1 MAEWFVVR
9 KGKEHGPF
17 QDAQLKSL
25 ATSGKLKEE
34 DQVRRSDQKST
45 VTAKSIGGLFGPALS
60 LESPPQAAPTPAP
73 SPATAAKKSGI
84 WMKVVYFLM
93 FCVIVGQVLKMIG
106 LMTGKQSEQQ
116 VVSKEP
122 TEKTADEPSAKAVK
136 EPESLSKGRPQAT
149 EFVAFLAKRHKVEF
163 STPPKGQSTAGSPFA
178 NLARDPNRPSRLHAG
193 GQQEYDWKPRL
204 SVLAIDDAETGQL
217 ASVMLGIPFSLKPN
231 DKNDIGPLH
240 YMVSCILPEC
250 SVRGLIQEQTT
261 ALISGGSAG
270 QTFGKAEVQ
279 MEYTGREM
287 QVFIAVNE

>member
-1 MAEWFVVR
+1 
-9 KGKEHGPF
+9 
-17 QDAQLKSL
+17 
-25 ATSGKLKEE
+25 
-34 DQVRRSDQKST
+34 
-45 VTAKSIGGLFGPALS
+45 
-60 LESPPQAAPTPAP
+60 
-73 SPATAAKKSGI
+73 
-84 WMKVVYFLM
+84 MKAVYFLM

-178 NLARDPNRPSRLHAG
+178 NLAPDPRRPSRLHAG

-204 SVLAIDDAETGQL
+204 SVLAIEDAETGQL